1 MKQFEKH
8 SLEEILNLTN
18 AGYSH
23 PAVVNGKL
31 VECKRMDCRKCE
43 LNTHSVRKTC
53 TTQFIEWLYSEVPE
67 EIEQISKEKAG

>member
-1 MKQFEKH
+1 MKRFEEH

-31 VECKRMDCRKCE
+31 VGCRG
-43 LNTHSVRKTC
+43 
-53 TTQFIEWLYSEVPE
+53 
-67 EIEQISKEKAG
+67 AGLQKLRD